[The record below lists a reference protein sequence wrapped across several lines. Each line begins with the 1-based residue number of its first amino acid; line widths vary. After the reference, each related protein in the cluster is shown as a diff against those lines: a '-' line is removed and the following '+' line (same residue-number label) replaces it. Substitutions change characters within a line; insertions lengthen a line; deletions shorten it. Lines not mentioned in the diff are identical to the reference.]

1 MVGGLCC
8 CRNSL
13 TAASLGMVTSPAAC
27 TTFWIGEST
36 CRSFA
41 EWGAEY
47 ASVTTS
53 SSSTW
58 RVPQQTRANR
68 EGRGPT
74 TGLRP
79 FLFPVNPPSR
89 RGCRRRPRS
98 GVLPIDLYL
107 RTGILCQDHHPG
119 THLNFVGDSYH
130 ELPRTPCMRTSQNP
144 QKAKFAE
151 FLFYALR

>member
-1 MVGGLCC
+1 M
-8 CRNSL
+8 
-13 TAASLGMVTSPAAC
+13 ATSPAAC

-36 CRSFA
+36 RRSFG

-58 RVPQQTRANR
+58 RVPQQTQGNR

-74 TGLRP
+74 GLRS
-79 FLFPVNPPSR
+79 FVFPVNLPSR

-98 GVLPIDLYL
+98 GVLPLDLYL
-107 RTGILCQDHHPG
+107 RTGILGQDHHLPG
-119 THLNFVGDSYH
+119 THLHFVGDSYR
-130 ELPRTPCMRTSQNP
+130 ELPRT
-144 QKAKFAE
+144 
-151 FLFYALR
+151 

>member
-1 MVGGLCC
+1 MVGGSWC
-8 CRNSL
+8 CRRSL

-36 CRSFA
+36 RRSFA

-58 RVPQQTRANR
+58 RVPQQTLGNR

-74 TGLRP
+74 GLRP
-79 FLFPVNPPSR
+79 SLFPVNPPSR
-89 RGCRRRPRS
+89 QGCRRRPRS
-98 GVLPIDLYL
+98 GVRPLDLYL
-107 RTGILCQDHHPG
+107 RTGILGQDHLPG
-119 THLNFVGDSYH
+119 TYLHFVTDSH
-130 ELPRTPCMRTSQNP
+130 RELLRTPS
-144 QKAKFAE
+144 
-151 FLFYALR
+151 